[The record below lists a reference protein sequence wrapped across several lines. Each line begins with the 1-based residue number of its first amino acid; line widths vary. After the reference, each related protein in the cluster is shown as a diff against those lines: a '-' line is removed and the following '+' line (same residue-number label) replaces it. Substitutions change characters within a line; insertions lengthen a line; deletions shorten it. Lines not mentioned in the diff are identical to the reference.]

1 MKVKID
7 WKELGM
13 QLWEMC
19 RALARV
25 GREATAKPPARAHAV
40 KRALLRPLRGSATPR
55 DVPPSRCA
63 ALRRMVLLAAIGGG
77 IVTVVA
83 GCSSL
88 VPTSKTQTL
97 SVVGIGIPAI
107 AVVSS
112 SSQGADASGGDE
124 NKPTQTNPVT
134 TVVPVSA
141 K

>member
-1 MKVKID
+1 MKIKVN
-7 WKELGM
+7 WKELGKA
-13 QLWEMC
+13 LW
-19 RALARV
+19 A
-25 GREATAKPPARAHAV
+25 AV

-55 DVPPSRCA
+55 GVPPSRCA
-63 ALRRMVLLAAIGGG
+63 ALRRIVLLAAIGISTGRRPQLLLALSSCG
-77 IVTVVA
+77 IVSVA
-83 GCSSL
+83 TGCSSL

-112 SSQGADASGGDE
+112 SSQGADATGGDE

-134 TVVPVSA
+134 TVVPIST

>member
-1 MKVKID
+1 MKVKVNPPTSKLFGVIN
-7 WKELGM
+7 WKELGK

-19 RALARV
+19 RALARG

-40 KRALLRPLRGSATPR
+40 KP
-55 DVPPSRCA
+55 
-63 ALRRMVLLAAIGGG
+63 VLLAAIGGG
-77 IVTVVA
+77 IVSVAA
-83 GCSSL
+83 GCSSMT
-88 VPTSKTQTL
+88 PTSKSQTL

-107 AVVSS
+107 AIVSS

-134 TVVPVSA
+134 TIVPVSL

>member
-1 MKVKID
+1 MKVKINPPTSKLFGVIN
-7 WKELGM
+7 WKELGK

-19 RALARV
+19 RALARG

-40 KRALLRPLRGSATPR
+40 KP
-55 DVPPSRCA
+55 
-63 ALRRMVLLAAIGGG
+63 VLLAAIGGG
-77 IVTVVA
+77 IVSVAA

-134 TVVPVSA
+134 TIVPVSL

>member
-1 MKVKID
+1 MKVKVNPPTSKLFGVIN
-7 WKELGM
+7 WKELGK

-19 RALARV
+19 RALARG

-40 KRALLRPLRGSATPR
+40 KP
-55 DVPPSRCA
+55 
-63 ALRRMVLLAAIGGG
+63 VLLAAIGGG
-77 IVTVVA
+77 IVSVAA

-124 NKPTQTNPVT
+124 NKPTQANPVT
-134 TVVPVSA
+134 TIVPISA

>member
-1 MKVKID
+1 MKVKVNPPTSKLFGVIN
-7 WKELGM
+7 WKELGK

-19 RALARV
+19 RALARG

-40 KRALLRPLRGSATPR
+40 KP
-55 DVPPSRCA
+55 
-63 ALRRMVLLAAIGGG
+63 VLLAAIGGG
-77 IVTVVA
+77 IVSVAA
-83 GCSSL
+83 GCSSMT
-88 VPTSKTQTL
+88 PTSKSQTL

-134 TVVPVSA
+134 TIVPVSL

>member
-1 MKVKID
+1 MKVKVN
-7 WKELGM
+7 WKELGK

-19 RALARV
+19 RALARG

-40 KRALLRPLRGSATPR
+40 KP
-55 DVPPSRCA
+55 
-63 ALRRMVLLAAIGGG
+63 VLLAAIGGG
-77 IVTVVA
+77 IVSVAA
-83 GCSSL
+83 GCSSMT
-88 VPTSKTQTL
+88 PTSKSQTL

-134 TVVPVSA
+134 TVVPISA
-141 K
+141 AP

>member
-1 MKVKID
+1 MKVKINPPTSKLFGVIN
-7 WKELGM
+7 WKELGK

-19 RALARV
+19 RALARG

-40 KRALLRPLRGSATPR
+40 KP
-55 DVPPSRCA
+55 
-63 ALRRMVLLAAIGGG
+63 VLLAAIGGG
-77 IVTVVA
+77 IVSVAA
-83 GCSSL
+83 GCSSMT
-88 VPTSKTQTL
+88 PTSKSQTL

-124 NKPTQTNPVT
+124 NKPTQANPVT
-134 TVVPVSA
+134 TVVPISA

>member
-1 MKVKID
+1 MKLKVN
-7 WKELGM
+7 WKELGK

-25 GREATAKPPARAHAV
+25 GRAATAKPPARAHAV
-40 KRALLRPLRGSATPR
+40 KP
-55 DVPPSRCA
+55 
-63 ALRRMVLLAAIGGG
+63 VLLAAIGGG
-77 IVTVVA
+77 IVTVAA

-112 SSQGADASGGDE
+112 SSQGADASVGDE

-134 TVVPVSA
+134 TIVPISA